1 MKPLKFG
8 TLSTREGC
16 TVSEPADANLLK
28 TPLFD
33 LHVELGGKMVPFAGY
48 AMPVQYP
55 PGILA
60 EHRHTRESA
69 SLFDVSHMGQVSLL
83 GQGADQALEAL
94 VPGDIQGLAMGRI
107 RYTMF
112 TNAQGGIL
120 DDLMVTRDE
129 GRIALVVNAA
139 CKEQDIAHLKTHLEP
154 KGIQVQFHPERALL
168 ALQGPKA
175 SAVMARLS
183 PGAEAMPFMSARKLD
198 IQGIAC
204 FASRSG
210 YTGEDGYEISVPN
223 EKAVELAK
231 ALLAQPEVKP
241 CGLGARDSLRLEA
254 GLCLYGSDID
264 AATTPIEANL
274 LWTIG
279 KRRREEGG
287 FAGDAVILKQIK
299 EGAKRLRVGIR
310 PDDKAPARAHT
321 DIIDAKGNKV
331 GEVTS
336 GGFGPSTGHPVA
348 MGYVETPSAKPG
360 TAVGLVVRG
369 TARPAK
375 IVALPFVAHRYFK
388 N

>member
-1 MKPLKFG
+1 M
-8 TLSTREGC
+8 SD
-16 TVSEPADANLLK
+16 SAADLLK
-28 TPLFD
+28 TPIFD

-60 EHRHTRESA
+60 EHRHTRDGA

-83 GQGADQALEAL
+83 GEGADKALEAL
-94 VPGDIQGLAMGRI
+94 VPGDIQGLALGRI

-129 GRIALVVNAA
+129 GRLALVVNAA
-139 CKEQDIAHLKTHLEP
+139 CKEQDIAHLKNGLEP
-154 KGIQVQFHPERALL
+154 KGIKVVSHPERALL

-175 SAVMARLS
+175 ALVMARLS
-183 PGAEAMPFMSARKLD
+183 PGADAMPFMSAGKLM
-198 IQGIAC
+198 IAGIPC

-223 EKAVELAK
+223 EKAVELARK
-231 ALLAQPEVKP
+231 LLAEPEVKP

-264 AATTPIEANL
+264 PSTTPIEANL
-274 LWTIG
+274 LWTIS
-279 KRRREEGG
+279 KRRRDEGG
-287 FAGDAVILKQIK
+287 FAGDGVILKQVK
-299 EGAKRLRVGIR
+299 DGAARLRAGIR

-321 DIIDAKGNKV
+321 DIVDEKGRKI

-336 GGFGPSTGHPVA
+336 GGFGPTTDHPVA
-348 MGYVETPSAKPG
+348 MGYVETAFAKPG

-369 TARPAK
+369 TPRPAK
-375 IVALPFVAHRYFK
+375 IVALPFVPHRYFK